1 MTSPASAIRVPDL
14 TKLDELELRK
24 QLGNDS
30 VKFEKDKQGDEIHG
44 EIATA
49 TAIVIVSLAALR
61 TLSVYLVKAHKRKKF
76 RRRMEIVRADGS
88 RKIVEIEYSGSSS
101 EEPEAEVLKQLAE
114 ACDVDAKGLAKL

>member
-1 MTSPASAIRVPDL
+1 MTSPTSDIRVPDI
-14 TKLDELELRK
+14 TKLDEHELQK
-24 QLGNDS
+24 QLVSDLMAG
-30 VKFEKDKQGDEIHG
+30 EKETHGDEIHG

-76 RRRMEIVRADGS
+76 RRRVEIVRKDNS

-101 EEPEAEVLKQLAE
+101 EEPEAEVLKQLAV
-114 ACDVDAKGLAKL
+114 ACDVD